1 MKIKMLKFLRDH
13 TPNGITLHKLKLF
26 FFFTDSKKQ
35 HFVYI
40 ESFDENWP
48 LAQLH
53 EITEIKQKG
62 KREAAYTQIN
72 N

>member
-1 MKIKMLKFLRDH
+1 MSKRSYTQWNYSSQIKTFFL
-13 TPNGITLHKLKLF
+13 
-26 FFFTDSKKQ
+26 FFTDSKKQ

-40 ESFDENWP
+40 VSFDENWP